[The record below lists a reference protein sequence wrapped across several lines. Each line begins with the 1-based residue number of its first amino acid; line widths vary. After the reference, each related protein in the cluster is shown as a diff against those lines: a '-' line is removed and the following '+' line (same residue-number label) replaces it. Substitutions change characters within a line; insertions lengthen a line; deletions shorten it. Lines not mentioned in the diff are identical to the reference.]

1 MQQFSIKAME
11 RLSGIKAHT
20 LRVWEQRY
28 GILKPARKEGNH
40 RFYSNEDLKT
50 LLRVVHLYEKG
61 HRIGEIAGFSEKKL
75 QDLLDI
81 DRQNGS
87 SVRLFTLGLYEAIV
101 DFDEDALDKVFRKI
115 TRQYGFS
122 AALLDVVFPLLNHLG
137 FLWMAD
143 RIAPGQEHFASNFI
157 LRKILHAK
165 SEIERKQV
173 NKPGLV
179 MLFTPKGEYHEL
191 GLVFMSYL
199 LRLNGFNTIY
209 LGANTDIEI
218 IELFYQRYR
227 PTHLLVYLTGNLQD
241 EEPDE
246 YLERLV
252 RQYPDARVVACG
264 LVTRALQN
272 IQGCL
277 ILRQGDD
284 MLQFSRHLMDE

>member
-1 MQQFSIKAME
+1 MQHFSIKDME

-20 LRVWEQRY
+20 LRIWEQRY
-28 GILKPARKEGNH
+28 GILQPLRKEGNH
-40 RFYSNEDLKT
+40 RFYSNEDLKA
-50 LLRVVHLYEKG
+50 LLRVVFLYDKG
-61 HRIGEIAGFSEKKL
+61 HRIGEIARLS
-75 QDLLDI
+75 QDEIGRLLI
-81 DRQNGS
+81 EGQPNEASARSNI
-87 SVRLFTLGLYEAIV
+87 LAFTEAIL
-101 DFDEDALDKVFRKI
+101 DFDEDSLDRIFHRI
-115 TRQYGFS
+115 TRQYGFTG
-122 AALLDVVFPLLNHLG
+122 AMLEIVFPLMNNLG
-137 FLWMAD
+137 QLWMSD
-143 RIAPGQEHFASNFI
+143 RLSPGQEHFASNFI

-272 IQGCL
+272 IHGCL